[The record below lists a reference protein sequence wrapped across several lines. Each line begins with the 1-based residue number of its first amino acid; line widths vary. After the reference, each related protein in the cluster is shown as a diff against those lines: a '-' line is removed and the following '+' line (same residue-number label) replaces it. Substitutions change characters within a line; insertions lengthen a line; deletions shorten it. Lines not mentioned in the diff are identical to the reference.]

1 MKHETYNM
9 KRKTIQKIILEFEPE
24 MENLLPALK
33 KISAVFGY
41 VGEKE
46 ANALA
51 DYFGVPESKVFETA
65 SFYDEIKTEKQPEI
79 LIQVCSSANCA
90 VNDSF
95 SIIKEIEN
103 SFKIKV
109 QEISCLGRC
118 ADGPIMV
125 VNGKIYEKVTKSSV
139 HGILEEYL

>member
-1 MKHETYNM
+1 MI
-9 KRKTIQKIILEFEPE
+9 TIQNIILEFEPE

-46 ANALA
+46 ANVLA

-79 LIQVCSSANCA
+79 LIQVCNSANCT

-118 ADGPIMV
+118 AEGPIMV

-139 HGILEEYL
+139 HSILEEYL